1 MIISLPLLES
11 FPSTDTGST
20 TLVTTGGTTSTG
32 NN

>member
-11 FPSTDTGST
+11 FPSIDTGST
-20 TLVTTGGTTSTG
+20 TLVTTGGTG